1 MVFCAFCEI
10 VKGNFDSAKV
20 WEDENFLAFLDI
32 NPNTKGMTV
41 VVSKD
46 HYDGSY
52 IMNMD
57 EKTYSSFFLAAKKV
71 SKILEKGL
79 GVERIILVMEGLMIN
94 HPHIKLYP
102 AHGLQDKFEEILAD
116 ETVYFEKYEGY
127 ISTRLGPQAELG
139 ELKNLTEEIK
149 EKNKS

>member
-1 MVFCAFCEI
+1 MAFCAFCEI
-10 VKGNFDSAKV
+10 VSGNFDSAKV
-20 WEDENFLAFLDI
+20 WEDDKFLAFLDI

-46 HYDGSY
+46 HHNGSY
-52 IMNMD
+52 IMDMD
-57 EKTYSSFFLAAKKV
+57 DKVYADFFLAAKKV

-79 GVERIILVMEGLMIN
+79 GVERVILVVEGLMIN

-102 AHGLQDKFEEILAD
+102 VHGLQEKFEEVLAD

-127 ISTRLGPQAELG
+127 ISTRLGPGVELS
-139 ELKNLTEEIK
+139 ELKKLTSDILG
-149 EKNKS
+149 KNK